1 MDPPDHVD
9 DRQLAR
15 RIVAGDHAAFRA
27 LFDLYFPRL
36 YRYTLARLGG
46 ERDDVRDVV
55 QQTFCRA
62 IEKLDTYRGEA
73 ALFTWFCQICN
84 RLIVDRQR
92 ARGVESRRLVHIED
106 SPQVQAVLEALS
118 GGALDGPEFELW
130 RSDVGRLVRAT
141 LDRLP
146 ERHAQV
152 LEWKYVEEL
161 SVEDIARRLSVAP
174 KSPPYLRVRRMTRCR
189 LVPIDSQRGALTT
202 QRSGT
207 AEVASVA
214 ISPLNGVVVTVSPA
228 VANGASASV
237 EVVLSNTAG

>member
-1 MDPPDHVD
+1 MLAWDPPNHVD

-15 RIVAGDHAAFRA
+15 RIIAGDRAAFRA

-46 ERDDVRDVV
+46 EPEDVRDVV

-118 GGALDGPEFELW
+118 GGALEGPEFELW

-174 KSPPYLRVRRMTRCR
+174 KAAESVLTRAR
-189 LVPIDSQRGALTT
+189 HSFR
-202 QRSGT
+202 
-207 AEVASVA
+207 VA
-214 ISPLNGVVVTVSPA
+214 IGTMLQAEDALAPPSLQ
-228 VANGASASV
+228 
-237 EVVLSNTAG
+237 